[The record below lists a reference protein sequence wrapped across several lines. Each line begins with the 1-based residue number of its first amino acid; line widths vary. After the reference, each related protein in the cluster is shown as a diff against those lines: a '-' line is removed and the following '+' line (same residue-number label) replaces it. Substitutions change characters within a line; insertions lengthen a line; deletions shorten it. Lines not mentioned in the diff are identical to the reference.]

1 MNGSSA
7 GMVVVL
13 ELKKIS
19 TEQPHLHHYK
29 SGEARYAVLKR
40 TVPEEADSGDTI
52 LNSIYICCKLPPNLV
67 VDSTSQERS
76 VPRRTSG
83 IIGSV
88 TRTSGH
94 VSAMYWF

>member
-52 LNSIYICCKLPPNLV
+52 LNSIYICCSGLR
-67 VDSTSQERS
+67 DSIFMSFSPFYIVFVITIHINCLNM
-76 VPRRTSG
+76 G
-83 IIGSV
+83 INN
-88 TRTSGH
+88 
-94 VSAMYWF
+94 